1 MLWWFLI
8 LGASTVVVVA
18 VAAVLYV
25 RVRRQMKGPASA
37 PDDTADQSTRS
48 SSSRQA

>member
-25 RVRRQMKGPASA
+25 RVRRQMRDPASA
-37 PDDTADQSTRS
+37 TDDTADDHTRP
-48 SSSRQA
+48 